1 MGDGNFTIALRP
13 DWAPHGVERVV
24 AMAERGFFTDLPFFR
39 VLSGFLIQFGISPD
53 RIKNEYWRAQGTI
66 KDDTP
71 IGVPFTDG
79 VVSFA
84 GYSTDSRTTHLLC
97 APALSPPRLPSPPP
111 HRRPRPRSIT
121 MGDQSAGLGKRPWEV
136 AIGQLVGGKDVIA
149 GIYSGYGDKLDQG
162 RMQGPGA
169 AEYIAGFP
177 QMNRILGC
185 SVRGLPVEMGAR
197 DARAKALE
205 MYPAEEQPQ
214 QQVEEPEPE
223 EEDEDEDED
232 LGADVDEGEEGHIY
246 ADEGED
252 EGDEDVDDDYEGD
265 VQADL
270 AGQRQQA
277 ESFPEDD
284 IDEVEDVRGS

>member
-1 MGDGNFTIALRP
+1 
-13 DWAPHGVERVV
+13 
-24 AMAERGFFTDLPFFR
+24 
-39 VLSGFLIQFGISPD
+39 
-53 RIKNEYWRAQGTI
+53 
-66 KDDTP
+66 
-71 IGVPFTDG
+71 
-79 VVSFA
+79 
-84 GYSTDSRTTHLLC
+84 
-97 APALSPPRLPSPPP
+97 
-111 HRRPRPRSIT
+111 

-232 LGADVDEGEEGHIY
+232 LGADVDEGEEGHMY

-265 VQADL
+265 LQADL

-284 IDEVEDVRGS
+284 IDEVGDVRGS